1 MIKSLNIEAGG
12 CNPAD
17 KQSTKDVLIHAVDD
31 PNTKSIKERTECH
44 LQCQEGYFD
53 EAIGDKIPFKC
64 VPNPDRTDPRGI
76 KKPAPTG
83 CQGACVIRV
92 LTFSITLIAFGAGG
106 CVCILSPITPHLF
119 FTSLFSD
126 HVLQCKRAQQ

>member
-1 MIKSLNIEAGG
+1 MKEDTIKSLNIEAGG

-31 PNTKSIKERTECH
+31 PNTKSIKERTECN

-83 CQGACVIRV
+83 CQGACVICV
-92 LTFSITLIAFGAGG
+92 LAFSIALYSGPDG
-106 CVCILSPITPHLF
+106 CVDILPSITPRLLFHL
-119 FTSLFSD
+119 
-126 HVLQCKRAQQ
+126 